1 MKRKLWLFLFTVSLI
16 SINCKK
22 SSNSAS
28 GDTTSQWT
36 FNGTTYKVSNT
47 SYESGSNELFANDD
61 GGAVGGGNFIRV
73 FFWSAT
79 KPTGNVSLTVVDYGT
94 ATPNPANCS
103 IQVGNLYDV
112 SRPAGWLSTGK
123 AGDKVTLTVSS
134 TGKLTVSFSNIT
146 VLESGVGGTTK
157 IVSGTIVEQ

>member
-1 MKRKLWLFLFTVSLI
+1 MKRKLWFFLFTVSLI
-16 SINCKK
+16 SISCKK
-22 SSNSAS
+22 SSTSSSA
-28 GDTTSQWT
+28 TAMSQWT

-103 IQVGNLYDV
+103 IQVGNIYG
-112 SRPAGWLSTGK
+112 SNPTQYLSTGK
-123 AGDKVTLTVSS
+123 AGDKVNLTVFSN
-134 TGKLTVSFSNIT
+134 GKLSASFSNIT
-146 VLESGVGGTTK
+146 VSDGATVKT
-157 IVSGTIVEQ
+157 VSGTIIEQ

>member
-1 MKRKLWLFLFTVSLI
+1 MKFKLRFIFFIASLTI
-16 SINCKK
+16 LSCKK
-22 SSNSAS
+22 SGNSAS
-28 GDTTSQWT
+28 VTAMSQWT
-36 FNGTTYKVSNT
+36 FNGTTYKVSNA
-47 SYESGSNELFANDD
+47 SYEASSNELLANDD
-61 GGAVGGGNFIRV
+61 PGAVGGGNFIRV

-79 KPTGNVSLTVVDYGT
+79 KPTGNVLLTVVDYGT

-157 IVSGTIVEQ
+157 IVSGTVIE